1 MKNPLFVNKKV
12 WRAFSSQELEEYK
25 QKVYDFYKSHGFP
38 YYDMDEIQMS
48 RVVNNLFDFEDPK
61 VFLK

>member
-25 QKVYDFYKSHGFP
+25 QKVYDFYKSPEPQGTGIFIKYLYVYKGP
-38 YYDMDEIQMS
+38 VLQG
-48 RVVNNLFDFEDPK
+48 
-61 VFLK
+61 